1 MEKIKDITKEKAYG
15 KREQNKINCRNSIL
29 KASRRLFKSCGY
41 EDAMMEDIAAKAG
54 VSKATVYNYFPTKE
68 SLLIGTANEVIEHV
82 EEIRSAGAPEGKDSE
97 YMLLHIIKEFTM
109 ANMKYPDLAR
119 RITYLNSCPTSS
131 MYHTGDKM
139 IDIIRAQVKEVQAD
153 GIYRSDVDTEDI
165 VHFIM
170 GLYYIVQYHAPETDD
185 FENEELEKK
194 LEDYFHKITAPFRNN
209 AK

>member
-1 MEKIKDITKEKAYG
+1 
-15 KREQNKINCRNSIL
+15 
-29 KASRRLFKSCGY
+29 
-41 EDAMMEDIAAKAG
+41 
-54 VSKATVYNYFPTKE
+54 
-68 SLLIGTANEVIEHV
+68 
-82 EEIRSAGAPEGKDSE
+82 
-97 YMLLHIIKEFTM
+97 
-109 ANMKYPDLAR
+109 DLAR

-185 FENEELEKK
+185 FETEELEHK
-194 LEDYFHKITAPFRNN
+194 LEDYFHKITAPFRASN
-209 AK
+209 